1 MTAATPDSL
10 LLKSIES
17 LTFQCS
23 YTRELPGDP
32 SGAPNPRQVDQACY
46 SRIMPE
52 PAPNPRLIAHSS
64 VLLKELG
71 LAPEAVRHPSFL
83 QVLSG
88 QRILPGMEPHACRY
102 GGHQFG
108 HWAGQLGDGRV
119 VNLGECISLAGPPQM
134 LQLKGAGRT
143 PYSRFADG
151 KAVLR
156 SSLREFL
163 CSEAMHHL
171 RIPTTRALSLVTT
184 GEEVIRDLLY
194 DGHPRGEPGAIVC
207 RVAPSFLRFGH
218 FEIHAARSEEDS
230 LRLLARYALNLNS
243 GTPINAPT
251 ASDYATWF
259 EGVCRRTADLMIAWQ
274 RVGFVHGVMNT
285 DNMSVLG
292 LTIDYGPYGWLE
304 AYDPAWT
311 PNTTDAAG
319 RRYRFG
325 NQPDVALW
333 NLSCLAGAL
342 LSLVGDKAP
351 LLEALETYTRTFN
364 GGWQRTAL
372 EKIGLSQCTPKTQ
385 TLVDDL
391 FSLLEGAEMDMTLFF
406 RLLMASTHERDPQ
419 NPCPEAAVLESISYR
434 QGPFDEDMRARWRAW
449 FSAYHAMRI
458 AESGSPEAAMTRMQ
472 NANPKFIL
480 RNYLVQEAIE
490 DAEAGDLSRIQR
502 LYERLQSPYADH
514 PDDERWCQKRPP
526 WANHKPGCSM
536 LSCSS

>member
-1 MTAATPDSL
+1 
-10 LLKSIES
+10 
-17 LTFQCS
+17 
-23 YTRELPGDP
+23 
-32 SGAPNPRQVDQACY
+32 
-46 SRIMPE
+46 
-52 PAPNPRLIAHSS
+52 
-64 VLLKELG
+64 
-71 LAPEAVRHPSFL
+71 
-83 QVLSG
+83 
-88 QRILPGMEPHACRY
+88 
-102 GGHQFG
+102 
-108 HWAGQLGDGRV
+108 
-119 VNLGECISLAGPPQM
+119 M

-171 RIPTTRALSLVTT
+171 GIPTTRALSLITT

-194 DGHPRGEPGAIVC
+194 DGHPRSEPGAIVC

-218 FEIHAARSEEDS
+218 FEIHAARGEVDS
-230 LRLLARYALNLNS
+230 LRLLARYALNLS
-243 GTPINAPT
+243 AGRPIDSPTPSN
-251 ASDYATWF
+251 YATWF
-259 EGVCRRTADLMIAWQ
+259 EGVCRRTAELMIAWQ

-304 AYDPAWT
+304 AYDRAWT

-342 LSLVGDKAP
+342 LRLVGDKAP
-351 LLEALETYTRTFN
+351 LLEALETFTRTFN
-364 GGWQRTAL
+364 SGWQRTAL
-372 EKIGLSQCTPKTQ
+372 EKIGLSHCSPETQ
-385 TLVDDL
+385 ALVDDL
-391 FSLLEGAEMDMTLFF
+391 FALLEAAEMDMTLFF
-406 RLLMASTHERDPQ
+406 RLLMASTHERDLQ
-419 NPCPEAAVLESISYR
+419 SPCPEPADLASISYR
-434 QGPFDEDMRARWRAW
+434 QRPFDEGMWARWRAW
-449 FSAYHAMRI
+449 FSAYHGMRM
-458 AESGSPEAAMTRMQ
+458 AESASPEAAMSRMQ

-490 DAEAGDLSRIQR
+490 DAEAGDLGRIRR

-526 WANHKPGCSM
+526 WADHKPGCSM

>member
-1 MTAATPDSL
+1 MTATTPDSL
-10 LLKSIES
+10 LCKSIES
-17 LTFQCS
+17 LRFQCS
-23 YTRELPGDP
+23 YTQALPEDP
-32 SGAPNPRQVDQACY
+32 SSDPSPRQVDLASY

-52 PAPNPRLIAHSS
+52 PAPNPRLIAYSS
-64 VLLKELG
+64 VLLGELG
-71 LAPEAVRHPSFL
+71 LAPEAAWHPSFL
-83 QVLSG
+83 QVFSG

-119 VNLGECISLAGPPQM
+119 VNLGECIPPSGPPQM

-171 RIPTTRALSLVTT
+171 GIPTTRALSLVTT

-194 DGHPRGEPGAIVC
+194 DGHPRSEPGAIVC

-218 FEIHAARSEEDS
+218 FEIHAARGEEDS
-230 LRLLARYALNLNS
+230 LRQLARYALNLS
-243 GTPINAPT
+243 AGKPIDSPTP
-251 ASDYATWF
+251 SDYATWF
-259 EGVCRRTADLMIAWQ
+259 EGVCSRTAELMIAWQ

-351 LLEALETYTRTFN
+351 LLEALETFTRTFK
-364 GGWQRTAL
+364 GGWQRTVL
-372 EKIGLSQCTPKTQ
+372 EKIGLSHCSPETQ
-385 TLVDDL
+385 ALVDDL
-391 FSLLEGAEMDMTLFF
+391 FSLLEAAEMDMTLFF
-406 RLLMASTHERDPQ
+406 RLLMASTHERDLQ
-419 NPCPEAAVLESISYR
+419 SPCPESADLASISYR
-434 QGPFDEDMRARWRAW
+434 QEPFDESMRARWRAW
-449 FSAYHAMRI
+449 FSAYHGMRM
-458 AESGSPEAAMTRMQ
+458 AESASPEAAMTRMQ

-490 DAEAGDLSRIQR
+490 DAEAGDLGRIRR

-514 PDDERWCQKRPP
+514 PDDGRWCQKRPP
-526 WANHKPGCSM
+526 WADHKPGCSM